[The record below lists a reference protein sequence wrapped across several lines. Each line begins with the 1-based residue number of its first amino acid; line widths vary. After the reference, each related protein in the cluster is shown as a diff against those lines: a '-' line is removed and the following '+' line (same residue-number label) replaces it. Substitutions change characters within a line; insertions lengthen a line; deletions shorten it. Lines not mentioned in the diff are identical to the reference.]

1 MTAELQS
8 TNEAVAVEDQVA
20 ETAQWYKSKEVFKV
34 LRNLEAP

>member
-8 TNEAVAVEDQVA
+8 TNEAVAVKDPVA
-20 ETAQWYKSKEVFKV
+20 ETAQGCKSKEVFKV